1 MNNSRRKPTVFA
13 HPAEE
18 TFARILEYYGIEW
31 EYEPRTFPLARDAHG
46 NVTEAFAPDFYL
58 PQQDLYI
65 ELTTLRPR
73 LTTFKNRRIRLM
85 QELYP
90 DIKVKLF
97 KRRDMRELMLKFGL
111 YQEADELD
119 GTAAQKRAGNG
130 ELDAGK

>member
-1 MNNSRRKPTVFA
+1 MNNSRHKPTVFA

-18 TFARILEYYGIEW
+18 AFARILEYYGIEW
-31 EYEPRTFPLARDAHG
+31 EYEPRTFPLTRDQRG

-73 LTTFKNRRIRLM
+73 LTTFKNRRIRMM

-90 DIKVKLF
+90 EVKVKLF

-111 YQEADELD
+111 YQEAEDLD
-119 GTAAQKRAGNG
+119 GTAAQKRSGNG
-130 ELDAGK
+130 ELDSGH

>member
-1 MNNSRRKPTVFA
+1 MNNSPQPHTFA

-18 TFARILEYYGIEW
+18 TFARILDYYGIEW
-31 EYEPRTFPLARDAHG
+31 QYEPRTFPLAWDEHG

-73 LTTFKNRRIRLM
+73 LTTFKNRRIRMM

-90 DIKVKLF
+90 EVKIKLF

-111 YQEADELD
+111 YQEAAQLE
-119 GTAAQKRAGNG
+119 GTAAQKYQVNGGNSAK
-130 ELDAGK
+130 E